1 MSTLLVIDD
10 DLAIVQVFSRVFRD
24 SDVAVLG
31 AACAAEGLAQV
42 EAADPDMVVLDV
54 VLPDASGLETFQR
67 IQGHDAR
74 LPVLVITAKDDS
86 DTAIEAMNLGAFDY
100 LCKPLDF
107 PRVRELV
114 AKALEVRRLMR
125 VPVLLPDAARAL
137 PMRSDVLV
145 GRCPAMQ
152 ELYKAVGRVASQNTM
167 VLVRGESGTGKEL
180 IARAIY
186 QHSAR
191 KQGKFLAVNC
201 AAIPEPLLESELF
214 GHEKG
219 SFTGADARKI
229 GKFEQCSGGTLFLD
243 EIGDMTPLSQSKVLR
258 VLQEQRFERVGG
270 RQTIATDVR
279 IIAATNRDLEP
290 MVADGRFR
298 ADLYY
303 RLNGFTINVPPLR
316 ERGDDILLLV
326 RHYLA
331 CYNRDLGKAVDDV
344 SAEAEAMLLRYG
356 WPGNVRELQSVLRQ
370 SLLQAMG
377 SVLLADFLPSAVRA
391 RPAKA
396 GGAVTSH
403 GGPARLETLIDEQ
416 LNEGRGGLYAEA
428 LACMES
434 LLLTRVIKHARG
446 NQSLAAKLLGISR
459 SSVRNK
465 LRQLHII
472 FDPTAGI
479 EEEPV
484 EEHSAE
490 QDTAE
495 QDAVLPLRTGGR

>member
-10 DLAIVQVFSRVFRD
+10 DLAVLQVFSRIFRD
-24 SDVAVLG
+24 SDIVVLG
-31 AACAAEGLAQV
+31 AATAKEGLAQL
-42 EAADPDMVVLDV
+42 EAGDPDVVVLDV
-54 VLPDASGLETFQR
+54 MLPDASGLDTFRQIASR
-67 IQGHDAR
+67 DAR
-74 LPVLVITAKDDS
+74 LPILVISARDDS
-86 DTAIEAMNLGAFDY
+86 DTAIEDMNLGALDY

-107 PRVRELV
+107 RLVRELV
-114 AKALEVRRLMR
+114 DKALEVRRLMR
-125 VPVLLPDAARAL
+125 VPVLLSDTAQEL
-137 PMRSDVLV
+137 PARSDVLI
-145 GRCPAMQ
+145 GHCPAMQ
-152 ELYKAVGRVASQNTM
+152 ELYKAIGRVASQNTM

-186 QHSAR
+186 QHSVR

-219 SFTGADARKI
+219 AFTGADAKKI

-270 RQTIATDVR
+270 SNTIQTDVR

-316 ERGDDILLLV
+316 ERGDDISLLV

-331 CYNRDLGKAVDDV
+331 CFSRDLGKVVCEV
-344 SAEAEAMLLRYG
+344 SDEAEAALLKYR

-370 SLLQAMG
+370 SLLQATG
-377 SVLLADFLPSAVRA
+377 SVLLCDFLP
-391 RPAKA
+391 PAIRVTPVA
-396 GGAVTSH
+396 AGAVISE
-403 GGPARLETLIDEQ
+403 PSLETLIDEQ
-416 LNEGRGGLYAEA
+416 LRQGCTGLYAEA
-428 LACMES
+428 LARMES
-434 LLLTRVIKHARG
+434 LLLTRVLEHTRN
-446 NQSLAAKLLGISR
+446 NQSLAAKALGISR
-459 SSVRNK
+459 SSLRKK
-465 LRQLHII
+465 LRQLHIGV
-472 FDPTAGI
+472 DPL
-479 EEEPV
+479 
-484 EEHSAE
+484 SSSDAE
-490 QDTAE
+490 DETSDE
-495 QDAVLPLRTGGR
+495 QAVLALRSG

>member
-10 DLAIVQVFSRVFRD
+10 DLAVLQVFSRIFCD
-24 SDVAVLG
+24 SDVVVLG
-31 AACAAEGLAQV
+31 AASAKEGLAQL
-42 EAADPDMVVLDV
+42 EAGDPDVVVLDV
-54 VLPDASGLETFQR
+54 MLPDASGMDTLQR
-67 IQGHDAR
+67 IAGRDAR
-74 LPVLVITAKDDS
+74 LPILVISARDDS

-107 PRVRELV
+107 PLVRELV
-114 AKALEVRRLMR
+114 GKALEVRRLMR
-125 VPVLLPDAARAL
+125 VPVLLPDAAHDL
-137 PMRSDVLV
+137 PARSDVLV

-152 ELYKAVGRVASQNTM
+152 ELYKAIGRVASQNTM

-180 IARAIY
+180 IARAVY
-186 QHSAR
+186 QHSTR

-219 SFTGADARKI
+219 AFTGANSKKI

-270 RQTIATDVR
+270 SNTIQTDVR

-316 ERGDDILLLV
+316 ERGDDIRLLV

-331 CYNRDLGKAVDDV
+331 WYSRDLGKVVYELSD
-344 SAEAEAMLLRYG
+344 EAESLLLGYR

-370 SLLQAMG
+370 SLLQATG
-377 SVLLADFLPSAVRA
+377 SVLLSDFLPPAVRV
-391 RPAKA
+391 RPVAS
-396 GGAVTSH
+396 GAAIAS
-403 GGPARLETLIDEQ
+403 PSLEALIDEQ
-416 LNEGRGGLYAEA
+416 LHQGCTGLYAEA
-428 LACMES
+428 LTRMES
-434 LLLTRVIKHARG
+434 LLLTRVLEHTRS
-446 NQSLAAKLLGISR
+446 NQSLAAKALGISR
-459 SSVRNK
+459 SSLRKK
-465 LRQLHII
+465 LRQLSIGV
-472 FDPTAGI
+472 DALSSVDA
-479 EEEPV
+479 EEE
-484 EEHSAE
+484 SSDE
-490 QDTAE
+490 Q
-495 QDAVLPLRTGGR
+495 AVFPMSTG

>member
-10 DLAIVQVFSRVFRD
+10 DPAVLAVFIRVFHD
-24 SDVAVLG
+24 SGVVVRG
-31 AACAAEGLAQV
+31 AASAAEGLAQV
-42 EAADPDMVVLDV
+42 VAAAVDMVVLDV
-54 VLPDASGLETFQR
+54 ALPDASGLETFRR
-67 IQGHDAR
+67 IQAHDAC
-74 LPVLVITAKDDS
+74 LPILVITASDDS

-114 AKALEVRRLMR
+114 AKAIEVRRR
-125 VPVLLPDAARAL
+125 VRVQVRLPDTAQAPGARG
-137 PMRSDVLV
+137 DVLV
-145 GRCPAMQ
+145 GRCAAMRD
-152 ELYKAVGRVASQNTM
+152 LYKAIGRVASQNTM

-219 SFTGADARKI
+219 SFTGAEARKI

-270 RQTIATDVR
+270 RQTIETDVR

-303 RLNGFTINVPPLR
+303 RLNGFTIKVPPLR
-316 ERGDDILLLV
+316 ERGDDVLLLI

-331 CYNRDLGKAVDDV
+331 GYSRDLGKAVDGLSPEV
-344 SAEAEAMLLRYG
+344 EAMLLRYG

-370 SLLQAMG
+370 SLLQAAG
-377 SVLLADFLPSAVRA
+377 PVLMAEFLPPAVRDIPGA
-391 RPAKA
+391 A
-396 GGAVTSH
+396 GGASTIH
-403 GGPARLETLIDEQ
+403 GDAAPLETLIDERLKQ
-416 LNEGRGGLYAEA
+416 EKTGLYAEA

-434 LLLTRVIKHARG
+434 LLLTRLVKHTRG
-446 NQSLAAKLLGISR
+446 NQSLGARLLGISR
-459 SSVRNK
+459 SSLRNK
-465 LRQLHII
+465 LRQLHVAV
-472 FDPTAGI
+472 DVAAVVD
-479 EEEPV
+479 EE
-484 EEHSAE
+484 S
-490 QDTAE
+490 
-495 QDAVLPLRTGGR
+495 